1 MRSARHVLVVEDDPD
16 IAELIS
22 RRLRSLGLCSS
33 HVSTGEAAILVVRG
47 DPPALVLLDLLLP
60 GINGWDVVD
69 AIRSDPSTAGI
80 PVVVTTM
87 LDRDGL
93 EHLDVQGFLV
103 KPFRALDLERAIAR
117 VLTPPEVPA

>member
-1 MRSARHVLVVEDDPD
+1 MRSARYVLIVEDDPD

-33 HVSTGEAAILVVRG
+33 HVSTGEAAVLVVRG

-60 GINGWDVVD
+60 GINGWDVLD
-69 AIRSDPSTAGI
+69 AIRSDPSTEAI

-87 LDRDGL
+87 LDRDRF

-103 KPFRALDLERAIAR
+103 KPFRASDLERTIAQ
-117 VLTPPEVPA
+117 VMTLPEVPA